1 MGRYLAG
8 RLTQGL
14 IVVFGVTIVVFVATR
29 LVGDPVDFILPLS
42 ASPEQRTRLR
52 ADLGFDRPV
61 ITQFFDYL
69 GDVFRFD
76 FGTSTYYRNEDT
88 LSVVGDFLPKTL
100 QLVAVGMVLA
110 FVISI
115 ALGTLAALRPGKVT
129 DKLLVVL
136 SLGGLATP
144 QFFLCQLLLLYTSV
158 EFELVQFGPGPW
170 THLIVPSIALALPA
184 VGRLA
189 MVVRSSMIDELNTQ
203 YVKAARAKGISR
215 RRIVYVHALRN
226 AAIPFVTLFGW
237 ELIRALAG
245 FTVVV
250 ENVFNWPG
258 LGNLA
263 IIAIKERDFFLIQ
276 TIVLVVALM
285 VVAINIAIDLVYR
298 YIDPRVKLS

>member
-8 RLTQGL
+8 RLLQGL
-14 IVVFGVTIVVFVATR
+14 IVIFGVTVVVFVATR

-42 ASPEQRTRLR
+42 ASPEQRARLR
-52 ADLGFDRPV
+52 TDLGFDRS
-61 ITQFFDYL
+61 ILAQFTDYL
-69 GDVFRFD
+69 GDLLRLD
-76 FGTSTYYRNEDT
+76 FGTSTYYRNDGT
-88 LSVVGDFLPKTL
+88 LSVVGQFLPKTL
-100 QLVAVGMVLA
+100 QLVAAGMVLA
-110 FVISI
+110 FIVSI
-115 ALGTLAALRPGKVT
+115 CLGTLAALKPGRVT
-129 DKLLVVL
+129 DKVLVVL

-158 EFELVQFGPGPW
+158 EFNLVQFGPGPW
-170 THLIVPSIALALPA
+170 THLIMPSIALALPA
-184 VGRLA
+184 VGRLS

-203 YVKAARAKGISR
+203 YVKAARAKGIAR
-215 RRIVYVHALRN
+215 RRIVFVHALRN

-237 ELIRALAG
+237 EIIRALAG

-285 VVAINIAIDLVYR
+285 VVAINIAIDFVYR